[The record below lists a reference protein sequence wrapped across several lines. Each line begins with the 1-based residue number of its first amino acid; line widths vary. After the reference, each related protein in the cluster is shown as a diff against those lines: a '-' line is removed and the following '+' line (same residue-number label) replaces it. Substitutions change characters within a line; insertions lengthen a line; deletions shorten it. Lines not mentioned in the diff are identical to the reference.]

1 VTDKPVQCHGL
12 TFMPAHTTYRG
23 GHEVRIRLALTAMG
37 AAALAFA
44 GGTVATAA
52 PASADLLPKTIAL
65 PAGFQPE
72 GIATSGATFYV
83 GSLADGRILRGNVLT
98 GRTSPFVPGRTGD
111 ATTGLEVHGS
121 VLFAAGAATGTLKAY
136 DLRTGR
142 LLAERRVAPAGE
154 SFINDV
160 AVIGTKAYFTDSNKA
175 QLYVLPFSSKG
186 HGHGPNFGAVRVLPT
201 PDITL
206 GAGFNANGIE
216 TTPDGRALLVIQSNT
231 GILWRVSPRTGRA
244 TAVDVGGADLTN
256 GDGILRRGSTLFVV
270 RNVNN
275 AIVRV
280 ALNRT
285 GTAGRVTA
293 TITDPTLDVPAT
305 IAPFGPFL
313 YAANA
318 RFTTPP
324 TPTTP
329 YRISRIP

>member
-1 VTDKPVQCHGL
+1 
-12 TFMPAHTTYRG
+12 
-23 GHEVRIRLALTAMG
+23 MG
-37 AAALAFA
+37 AAALAFV

-52 PASADLLPKTIAL
+52 PANADLLPKTIAL
-65 PAGFQPE
+65 PDGYQPE
-72 GIATSGATFYV
+72 GIATNGATFYV
-83 GSLADGRILRGNVLT
+83 GSLADGRIMRGNVLT
-98 GRTSPFVPGRTGD
+98 GRLRSFVAGRTGD
-111 ATTGLEVHGS
+111 STAGLEVHGNL
-121 VLFAAGAATGTLKAY
+121 LFAAGAGTGTLKAY

-142 LLAERRVAPAGE
+142 KLAERRVAPAGE

-160 AVIGTKAYFTDSNKA
+160 AVIGDTAYFTDSNKA
-175 QLYVLPFSSKG
+175 QLYVLPFGSRG
-186 HGHGPNFGAVRVLPT
+186 HGHGPNFGPAKVLPT
-201 PDITL
+201 PAVTI

-216 TTPDGRALLVIQSNT
+216 TTPDGKALLVIQSNT
-231 GILWRVSPRTGRA
+231 GILWRVSPRTGAA

-275 AIVRV
+275 AIVKV
-280 ALNRT
+280 ALNRG
-285 GTAGRVTA
+285 GTAGRVTG

-324 TPTTP
+324 TPTTT
-329 YRISRIP
+329 YHISRIP

>member
-1 VTDKPVQCHGL
+1 
-12 TFMPAHTTYRG
+12 
-23 GHEVRIRLALTAMG
+23 VRIRLAVTAMG

-65 PAGFQPE
+65 PDGYQPE
-72 GIATSGATFYV
+72 GIATNGATLYV
-83 GSLADGRILRGNVLT
+83 GSLADGRIMRGNVLT
-98 GRTSPFVPGRTGD
+98 GRLSPFVAGRTGD
-111 ATTGLEVHGS
+111 STAGLEVHGDL
-121 VLFAAGAATGTLKAY
+121 LFAAGAASGTLKAY

-142 LLAERRVAPAGE
+142 KLAERRVAPAGA

-160 AVIGTKAYFTDSNKA
+160 AVVGDTAYYTDSNKA
-175 QLYVLPFSSKG
+175 QLYALPFGSKG
-186 HGHGPNFGAVRVLPT
+186 HGHGPNFGTVRVLPT
-201 PDITL
+201 PAITI

-216 TTPDGRALLVIQSNT
+216 TTPDGKALLVIQSNT
-231 GILWRVSPRTGRA
+231 GILWRVSPRTGAA

-275 AIVRV
+275 AIVKV
-280 ALNRT
+280 ALNRG
-285 GTAGRVTA
+285 GTVGRVTG

-305 IAPFGPFL
+305 IAGFGPFL

-324 TPTTP
+324 TPTTT
-329 YRISRIP
+329 YHISRIP